1 MHLQTLLPLIQA
13 FGVTVVHSIWQI
25 ALIWIVFKCL
35 EWRWNNHHQRIYWLA
50 LGAMLL
56 TLGWSA
62 WTFMEAWARF
72 EPIALT
78 DFSLSTILEAQNIS
92 TPAAWTSQEQ
102 EISLW
107 IRLQTWIETHAGAI
121 GWAWLFCTLLLWI
134 RLAGGWYLAQ
144 RIRYRHVTVV
154 PERFQQLCQE
164 WTQKLQIRSKVQ
176 FLESGL
182 ISEPLTLGFW
192 KPVVLFPAGMIL
204 QLSTAQVEAL
214 LLHELAH
221 IRRHD
226 YLINLFQLCLEV
238 CFFYHPLF
246 WLLSREAR
254 ARREFCCDEL
264 VVKHGSDP
272 LLYARTLTDL
282 QSANLHPQTQFVMN
296 ATGKSRF
303 TERIFHIAGITPKRS
318 ARPNL
323 WIALLLP
330 LAVCLSSW
338 WPADAETMNTENI
351 DFPSYSLAQ
360 DSLPPRNT
368 KKQNPAPTA
377 TPAPASGVGAVADK
391 LAEQNPDAKRVSI
404 NLEPE
409 KQENVAIEVVKMN
422 VLYIGVDNPLRIAAA
437 GVPAEELQVELIGNG
452 SISGSGGEY
461 IATVTTPGQVTVRVS
476 RRTGSETK
484 FVVDQKYRVK
494 RIPDPTPR
502 LDNRFKSSAISL
514 ENLQQSKGIGVLLD
528 NFDFDAICEVVGYT
542 ATYLKKES
550 DPITYDNKG
559 GDFNQPI
566 EALIKTAQAGDAFF
580 FDDIWIKCPGDTN
593 PRNLG
598 GLAFKIR

>member
-1 MHLQTLLPLIQA
+1 MHLHSFLPLIQA

-25 ALIWIVFKCL
+25 ALIWLVFKLL
-35 EWRWNNHHQRIYWLA
+35 EWRWNNHHQRIYGLA

-62 WTFMEAWARF
+62 WTFMEAWSSF
-72 EPIALT
+72 KPVPYT
-78 DFSLSTILEAQNIS
+78 DFSLDMVLEGQDIT
-92 TPAAWTSQEQ
+92 TPSALVVNGQEV
-102 EISLW
+102 SLW
-107 IRLQTWIETHAGAI
+107 IRAQAWIETHAAVI
-121 GWAWLFCTLLLWI
+121 GWAWLACTVLLWI
-134 RLAGGWYLAQ
+134 RLAGGWYLTQ
-144 RIRYRHVTVV
+144 RIRYRQVEAA
-154 PERFQQLCQE
+154 PEAIQKLCQE
-164 WTQKLQIRSKVQ
+164 WAQKLHIRTRVKC
-176 FLESGL
+176 LESSL
-182 ISEPLTLGFW
+182 ITEPLTLGFW

-204 QLSTAQVEAL
+204 QLSPAQVEAL

-264 VVKHGSDP
+264 VVTHGSDP

-282 QSANLHPQTQFVMN
+282 QSANLHLQTQFVMN

-303 TERIFHIAGITPKRS
+303 TERILHIAGITPKRS

-323 WIALLLP
+323 WIAFLLP
-330 LAVCLSSW
+330 IALGLSSW
-338 WPADAETMNTENI
+338 WPADILNSDPV
-351 DFPSYSLAQ
+351 DFPSYGIMQ
-360 DSLPPRNT
+360 DSLPPRNN
-368 KKQNPAPTA
+368 KKQTPAPTA
-377 TPAPASGVGAVADK
+377 NPAPASGIGAVADN
-391 LAEQNPDAKRVSI
+391 LMEQNPNAKRVSI
-404 NLEPE
+404 NMEPE
-409 KQENVAIEVVKMN
+409 QQENVAIEVVKMN

-461 IATVTTPGQVTVRVS
+461 IATVTTPGEVTVRVS

-502 LDNRFKSSAISL
+502 LDFRHKSGTITQKAM
-514 ENLQQSKGIGVLLD
+514 QQSKSIEVMID
-528 NFDFDAICEVVGYT
+528 NFDFDAVCEVVSFS

-559 GDFNQPI
+559 GSFNKTVEEFIQSAQP
-566 EALIKTAQAGDAFF
+566 GDAFF
-580 FDDIWIKCPGDTN
+580 FDDIMIKCPGDTN